1 MKALVTGAAGFI
13 GSHLSGSLI
22 QKGFDVVGIDNFTD
36 YYPRTIKETNITQLR
51 GGNNFEFVEAS
62 LLEVDLAKL
71 LDGVEVVFHEAAQA
85 GVRASWGQ
93 NFKIYSDNNILA
105 TQMLLEACCRSP
117 VKKLIYG
124 SSSSVYGDTPDLPMK
139 ESSLPC
145 PVSPYGVSKLA
156 AEHLCF
162 LYYKNFGIPAV
173 SLRYFTVYG
182 PRQRPDMAFHRFFK
196 WALKNETI
204 RVYGDGQQTRDF
216 TYIDDIVEANLLA
229 LEKGAPGK
237 VYNIGGGSRI
247 SLERVIQIISEITG
261 RQLKVDYQE
270 KEKGDVRHTMADTT
284 RAQRELHYS
293 PKVSIREGLQAEY
306 EWIKGLVE

>member
-1 MKALVTGAAGFI
+1 MTGAAGFI
-13 GSHLSGSLI
+13 GSHLSESLI

-284 RAQRELHYS
+284 RAQRELYYS

>member
-13 GSHLSGSLI
+13 GSHLSESLI

-284 RAQRELHYS
+284 RAQRELYYS